1 MEDNKVQAVTDP
13 VQEPPAQ
20 QAPAETKPAQDAA
33 TETKPAQDAA
43 YWKAESRKW
52 EARAKENREKAEK
65 WDEAEAAGK
74 GELERAQADA
84 EAARAEAEA
93 ANAELSR
100 MRAASAVSA
109 ETGVPAALLHGSTEE
124 EMRSEA
130 SAIMA
135 YARTAPAYP
144 ADKGGASGGG
154 PTKSSIESI
163 KDPAARLR
171 ARAENI
177 NLYR

>member
-1 MEDNKVQAVTDP
+1 MEDNKVQAETDP
-13 VQEPPAQ
+13 VQDPPAQ
-20 QAPAETKPAQDAA
+20 QAAA
-33 TETKPAQDAA
+33 PQPSGEPKLARDAA

-74 GELERAQADA
+74 GEIERAQADA

-93 ANAELSR
+93 ANAELAR
-100 MRAASAVSA
+100 LRTASAVSA

-124 EMRSEA
+124 EIRAEA
-130 SAIMA
+130 AAIMA